1 MDNQYKSNYNQN
13 NGYNQNNNYQSYDEY
28 KQNKPEKKSSV
39 GSLLL
44 GILLGIIISVTLVV
58 AGLTGLVG
66 TGFFHISADGIY
78 VTGTSSD
85 DSDGIGS
92 KVEAKLNALDSV
104 LSNKFYFDDVDD
116 EKAANSIYKAYLSS
130 YGDKYTVYYTPEEY
144 KSLVESTSGTFY
156 GIGAVC
162 QKSDEGGIVIV
173 EPYEDAP
180 AYKAGIRKGD
190 RVIKVDGKDI
200 MDMDLSAA
208 VAIIKG
214 DSGTKVT
221 LTVIRDGQ
229 TMDISIK
236 RDAVNIKTVDYEMR
250 EDSIGYIVISQFDD
264 VTTEQFKSALTDLQN
279 QGMKGLIIDVR
290 SNPGGVLSVVVD
302 IVDEI
307 VPKGLIVYTEDVDGN
322 RKEYNGKSSN
332 ELSIPIAVLVDGN
345 SASASEI
352 FAGALQ
358 DYGKAK
364 IIGTQTFGK
373 GIVQTIQPL
382 TDGSAIKYTIA
393 KYYTPKGQDI
403 HGHGV
408 TPDIV
413 VEYDGSVDSD
423 NQYDAAMDYV
433 KSQLK

>member
-1 MDNQYKSNYNQN
+1 MDNQYNNNYNQN
-13 NGYNQNNNYQSYDEY
+13 NGYNQNDNYQSYEEY
-28 KQNKPEKKSSV
+28 KRNTPKKKSSV

-66 TGFFHISADGIY
+66 SGFFHISTDGIY
-78 VTGTSSD
+78 VTGTSSN

-92 KVEAKLNALDSV
+92 EVEAKLNVLDSV
-104 LSNKFYFDDVDD
+104 LSDKFYFDNVDD
-116 EKAANSIYKAYLSS
+116 ETAANNIYKAYLSS

-144 KSLVESTSGTFY
+144 KSLMESTSGTFY

-173 EPYEDAP
+173 EPYSNAP
-180 AYKAGIRKGD
+180 AYKAGVRKGD

-208 VAIIKG
+208 VALIKG
-214 DSGTKVT
+214 DKGTQVK
-221 LTVIRDGQ
+221 LTVVRDGQ
-229 TMDISIK
+229 TMDFSIT

-250 EDSIGYIVISQFDD
+250 EDSIGYIIISQFDD
-264 VTTEQFKSALTDLQN
+264 VTTEQFKDALNDLQN
-279 QGMKGLIIDVR
+279 QGMKGLVIDVR

-302 IVDEI
+302 IVDQI

-322 RKEYNGKSSN
+322 RKEYNGKSNN

-413 VEYDGSVDSD
+413 VEYDSNADGD

>member
-1 MDNQYKSNYNQN
+1 MDNQYNSNYNQN

-208 VAIIKG
+208 VALIKG
-214 DSGTKVT
+214 DRGTKVT

>member
-1 MDNQYKSNYNQN
+1 MDNQYNNNYNQN
-13 NGYNQNNNYQSYDEY
+13 NGYNQNDNYQSYEEY
-28 KQNKPEKKSSV
+28 KRNTPKKKSSV

-66 TGFFHISADGIY
+66 SGFFHISTDGIY
-78 VTGTSSD
+78 VTGTSSN

-92 KVEAKLNALDSV
+92 KVEAKLNVLDSV
-104 LSNKFYFDDVDD
+104 LSDKFYFDNVDD
-116 EKAANSIYKAYLSS
+116 ETAANNIYKAYLSS

-144 KSLVESTSGTFY
+144 KSLMESTSGTFY

-173 EPYEDAP
+173 EPYSNAP
-180 AYKAGIRKGD
+180 AYKAGVRKGD

-208 VAIIKG
+208 VALIKG
-214 DSGTKVT
+214 DKGTQVK
-221 LTVIRDGQ
+221 LTVVRDGQ
-229 TMDISIK
+229 TMDFSIT

-250 EDSIGYIVISQFDD
+250 EDSIGYIIISQFDD
-264 VTTEQFKSALTDLQN
+264 VTTEQFKDALNDLQN

-302 IVDEI
+302 IVDQI

-322 RKEYNGKSSN
+322 RKEYNGKSNN

-413 VEYDGSVDSD
+413 VEYDSNADGD

>member
-1 MDNQYKSNYNQN
+1 MDNQYNNNYNQN
-13 NGYNQNNNYQSYDEY
+13 NGYNQNDNYQSYEEY
-28 KQNKPEKKSSV
+28 KRNTPKKKSSV

-66 TGFFHISADGIY
+66 SGFFHISTDGIY
-78 VTGTSSD
+78 VTGTSSN

-92 KVEAKLNALDSV
+92 KVEAKLNALNSV
-104 LSNKFYFDDVDD
+104 LSDKFYFDNVDD
-116 EKAANSIYKAYLSS
+116 ETAANNIYKAYLSS

-144 KSLVESTSGTFY
+144 KSLMESTSGTFY

-173 EPYEDAP
+173 EPYSNAP
-180 AYKAGIRKGD
+180 AYKAGVRKGD

-208 VAIIKG
+208 VALIKG
-214 DSGTKVT
+214 DKGTQVK
-221 LTVIRDGQ
+221 LTVVRDGQ
-229 TMDISIK
+229 TMDFSIT
-236 RDAVNIKTVDYEMR
+236 RNAVNIKTVDYEMR
-250 EDSIGYIVISQFDD
+250 EDSIGYIIISQFDD
-264 VTTEQFKSALTDLQN
+264 VTTEQFKDALNDLQN
-279 QGMKGLIIDVR
+279 QGMKGLVIDVR

-302 IVDEI
+302 IVDQI

-322 RKEYNGKSSN
+322 RKEYNGKSNN

-413 VEYDGSVDSD
+413 VEYDSNADGD

>member
-1 MDNQYKSNYNQN
+1 MDNQYNNNYNQN
-13 NGYNQNNNYQSYDEY
+13 NGYNQNDNYQSYEEY
-28 KQNKPEKKSSV
+28 KRNTPKKKSSV

-66 TGFFHISADGIY
+66 SGFFHISTDGIY
-78 VTGTSSD
+78 VTGTSSN

-92 KVEAKLNALDSV
+92 KVEAKLNALNSV
-104 LSNKFYFDDVDD
+104 LSDKFYFDNVDD
-116 EKAANSIYKAYLSS
+116 ETAANNIYKAYLSS

-144 KSLVESTSGTFY
+144 KSLMESTSGTFY

-173 EPYEDAP
+173 EPYSNAP
-180 AYKAGIRKGD
+180 AYKAGVRKGD

-208 VAIIKG
+208 VALIKG
-214 DSGTKVT
+214 DKGTQVK
-221 LTVIRDGQ
+221 LTVVRDGQ
-229 TMDISIK
+229 TMDFSIT

-250 EDSIGYIVISQFDD
+250 EDSIGYIIISQFDD
-264 VTTEQFKSALTDLQN
+264 VTTEQFKDALNDLQN
-279 QGMKGLIIDVR
+279 QGMKGLVIDVR

-302 IVDEI
+302 IVDQI

-322 RKEYNGKSSN
+322 RKEYNGKSNN

-413 VEYDGSVDSD
+413 VEYDSNADGD

>member
-1 MDNQYKSNYNQN
+1 MDNQYNNNYNQN
-13 NGYNQNNNYQSYDEY
+13 NGYNQNDNYQSYEEY
-28 KQNKPEKKSSV
+28 KRNTPKKKSSV

-66 TGFFHISADGIY
+66 SGFFHISTDGIY
-78 VTGTSSD
+78 VTGTSSN

-92 KVEAKLNALDSV
+92 KVEAKLNALNSV
-104 LSNKFYFDDVDD
+104 LSDKFYFDNVDD
-116 EKAANSIYKAYLSS
+116 ETAANNIYKAYLSS

-144 KSLVESTSGTFY
+144 KSLMESTSGTFY

-173 EPYEDAP
+173 EPYSNAP
-180 AYKAGIRKGD
+180 AYKAGVRKGD

-208 VAIIKG
+208 VALIKG
-214 DSGTKVT
+214 DKGTQVK
-221 LTVIRDGQ
+221 LTVVRDGQ
-229 TMDISIK
+229 TMDFSIT

-250 EDSIGYIVISQFDD
+250 EDSIGYIIISQFDD
-264 VTTEQFKSALTDLQN
+264 VTTEQFKDALNDLQN
-279 QGMKGLIIDVR
+279 QGMKGLVIDVR

-302 IVDEI
+302 IVDQI

-322 RKEYNGKSSN
+322 RKEYNGKSNN

-358 DYGKAK
+358 DYSKAK

-413 VEYDGSVDSD
+413 VEYDSNADGD

>member
-1 MDNQYKSNYNQN
+1 MDNQYNNNYNQN
-13 NGYNQNNNYQSYDEY
+13 NGYNQNDNYQSYEEY
-28 KQNKPEKKSSV
+28 KRNTPKKKSSV

-66 TGFFHISADGIY
+66 SGFFHISTDGIY
-78 VTGTSSD
+78 VTGTSSN

-104 LSNKFYFDDVDD
+104 LSDKFYFDNVDD
-116 EKAANSIYKAYLSS
+116 ETAANNIYKAYLSS
-130 YGDKYTVYYTPEEY
+130 YGDKYTVYYTLEEY
-144 KSLVESTSGTFY
+144 KSLMESTSGTFY

-173 EPYEDAP
+173 EPYSNAP
-180 AYKAGIRKGD
+180 AYKAGVRKGD

-208 VAIIKG
+208 VALIKG
-214 DSGTKVT
+214 DKGTQVN
-221 LTVIRDGQ
+221 LTVVRDGQ
-229 TMDISIK
+229 TMDFSIT

-250 EDSIGYIVISQFDD
+250 EDSIGYIIISQFDD
-264 VTTEQFKSALTDLQN
+264 VTTEQFKDALTDLQN
-279 QGMKGLIIDVR
+279 QGMKGLVIDVR

-302 IVDEI
+302 IVDQI

-322 RKEYNGKSSN
+322 RKEYNGKSNN

-413 VEYDGSVDSD
+413 VEYDSNADGD

>member
-1 MDNQYKSNYNQN
+1 MDNQYNNNYNQN
-13 NGYNQNNNYQSYDEY
+13 NGYNQNDNYQSYEEY
-28 KQNKPEKKSSV
+28 KRNTPKKKSSV

-66 TGFFHISADGIY
+66 SGFFHISTDGIY
-78 VTGTSSD
+78 VTGTSSN

-92 KVEAKLNALDSV
+92 KVEAKLNVLNSV
-104 LSNKFYFDDVDD
+104 LSDKFYFDNVDD
-116 EKAANSIYKAYLSS
+116 ETAANNIYKAYLSS

-144 KSLVESTSGTFY
+144 KSLMESTSGTFY

-173 EPYEDAP
+173 EPYSNAP
-180 AYKAGIRKGD
+180 AYKAGVRKGD

-208 VAIIKG
+208 VALIKG
-214 DSGTKVT
+214 DKGTQVK
-221 LTVIRDGQ
+221 LTVVRDGQ
-229 TMDISIK
+229 TMDFSIT
-236 RDAVNIKTVDYEMR
+236 RNAVNIKTVDYEMR
-250 EDSIGYIVISQFDD
+250 EDSIGYIIISQFDD
-264 VTTEQFKSALTDLQN
+264 VTTEQFKDALNDLQN
-279 QGMKGLIIDVR
+279 QGMKGLVIDVR

-302 IVDEI
+302 IVDQI

-322 RKEYNGKSSN
+322 RKEYNGKSNN

-413 VEYDGSVDSD
+413 VEYDSNADGD

>member
-1 MDNQYKSNYNQN
+1 MDNQYNSNYNQN

-44 GILLGIIISVTLVV
+44 GILLGIIISITLVV

-208 VAIIKG
+208 VALIKG
-214 DSGTKVT
+214 DRGTKVT

-279 QGMKGLIIDVR
+279 QGMKDLIIDVR

-423 NQYDAAMDYV
+423 NQYDAAMEYV